1 MEFRGEY
8 GVYVLGDAR
17 ELIKTV
23 PTESVDCVLTDPP
36 WGVGFDEYDDFNV
49 FLDVIPEL
57 YRVMKE
63 NSWLA
68 FFTTP
73 KRIYDFTP
81 LLKYF
86 RYVWMI
92 PYLFFGVKSLSRT
105 PLGNQ
110 VTYSIIMVFAKGN
123 PRVRMKRG
131 DVIVSDELP
140 ISTEGTGER
149 QFKPTYTVSALVS
162 MFTGEGDLVLDPF
175 AGYGSIPLVCE
186 LFKRKWIAFE
196 VDPLKFQIAR
206 KIVLDRRLY
215 NIKRLKGEL
224 KIDDM
229 KTLEDFVT

>member
-1 MEFRGEY
+1 MEFRGEH

-23 PTESVDCVLTDPP
+23 PSGSVDCVLTDPP
-36 WGVGFDEYDDFNV
+36 WGVGFDEYDNFDA

-81 LLKYF
+81 LLRYF
-86 RYVWMI
+86 KYVWMI
-92 PYLFFGVKSLSRT
+92 PYLLKTGATART

-110 VTYSIIMVFAKGN
+110 VTYSIVMVFAKGR
-123 PRVRMKRG
+123 PKVRMKRG
-131 DVIVSDELP
+131 DLIFADELP
-140 ISTEGTGER
+140 IGVETPNER
-149 QFKPTYTVSALVS
+149 QFKPTYAISALVS
-162 MFTGEGDLVLDPF
+162 MFTSEGDLILDPF

-196 VDPLKFQIAR
+196 IDPLKFQIAR
-206 KIVLDRRLY
+206 KIVLDRKLY

-224 KIDDM
+224 KIEVV
-229 KTLEDFVT
+229 KTLEDFRS